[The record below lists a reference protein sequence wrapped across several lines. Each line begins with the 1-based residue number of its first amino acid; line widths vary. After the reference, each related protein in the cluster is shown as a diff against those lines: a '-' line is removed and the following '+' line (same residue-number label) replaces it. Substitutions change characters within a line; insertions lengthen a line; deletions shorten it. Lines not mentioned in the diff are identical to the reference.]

1 MSSDRAVRIGL
12 HPYNLSLMAIDG
24 DGYTAPG
31 PRRDCRVELLEVA
44 EPARQV
50 AQPRAGQVRAVHEA
64 GRRSPIGADGRT
76 VVAG

>member
-1 MSSDRAVRIGL
+1 MRIGL
-12 HPYNLSLMAIDG
+12 HPDNLSLMAIDG

-31 PRRDCRVELLEVA
+31 PRRRVELLEVG

-64 GRRSPIGADGRT
+64 GRRSPFGADGRT